1 MENFINNNFSP
12 MKNTIR
18 GSYSSI
24 LNWKMFDFSNTIYK
38 NNNELIEEY
47 VEEKNYL
54 QKQIYDIEIN
64 NIGLLQ
70 YISFLD
76 KRCSFI
82 NITHNNTINFII
94 AHYRELKHIL
104 DNAIF
109 IYNKNLYNIGLL
121 NEKIYDI
128 NITINKLKLN
138 ICYSL

>member
-1 MENFINNNFSP
+1 MENSINNNFSP

-18 GSYSSI
+18 GSYATI

-64 NIGLLQ
+64 NIDLLQ
-70 YISFLD
+70 YIYILD

-82 NITHNNTINFII
+82 NITHNNTMNFII
-94 AHYRELKHIL
+94 AHYRELKNIL

-128 NITINKLKLN
+128 NITINNLKHML
-138 ICYSL
+138 

>member
-1 MENFINNNFSP
+1 MENSINNNFSP

-18 GSYSSI
+18 GSYSPI
-24 LNWKMFDFSNTIYK
+24 LNWKMCDFSNTIYK

-47 VEEKNYL
+47 IEEKNYL

-70 YISFLD
+70 YIYILD
-76 KRCSFI
+76 KRCTFI
-82 NITHNNTINFII
+82 NITHNNTRNFII
-94 AHYRELKHIL
+94 AHYKELKHVL
-104 DNAIF
+104 DNRIL

-121 NEKIYDI
+121 NEKIYNI

-138 ICYSL
+138 I